1 MKHALNQGNIEYK
14 ALYQVTDNRIMDK
27 IQRVVKMAKRQSQ
40 PKSRMSNDRYL
51 YSNVV
56 ELSRFQVFFV
66 PEIVLVNY
74 QDFYT
79 LLNS

>member
-1 MKHALNQGNIEYK
+1 MKHGLNQGNIEYK
-14 ALYQVTDNRIMDK
+14 ALYQVTGNRMMDK

-40 PKSRMSNDRYL
+40 PKYRISNDRYL
-51 YSNVV
+51 YSKVV